1 MLFSW
6 EKEWFLLTASC
17 QNGIMK
23 ISKGG
28 FLECP
33 FCGNKFLKHVYPDE
47 RCERLCVFCRKCK
60 REFYISIRDGQSFY
74 NRAPSST

>member
-28 FLECP
+28 FIECP
-33 FCGNKFLKHVYPDE
+33 FCGDKYLKRVYPDE
-47 RCERLCVFCRKCK
+47 RCERLNVFCRKCK

>member
-1 MLFSW
+1 M
-6 EKEWFLLTASC
+6 TASC

-23 ISKGG
+23 KSKGG

-33 FCGNKFLKHVYPDE
+33 FCGDKYLKRVYPDE